1 MSGRSP
7 ATDWLTERPAESIR
21 EGDLLFRRPLGT
33 DLEELK
39 AAVNSSLS
47 ELRPWF
53 PWAQQAAT
61 DRSVGEFL
69 SGATRGWDTG
79 TDFAYLGREL
89 EDGAPSGGIVCGCG
103 LHPRLGPGALEIG
116 YWVRTDRTR
125 RGIATRAAD
134 ALTRAAFA
142 LSGVERVQI
151 HCDRSEPAER
161 RRRREARVR
170 PRSHRAQRA
179 RRARRD
185 RAVHGLGTACRGR
198 GCPRLAPSEC
208 GRAAELTRSVAAD

>member
-1 MSGRSP
+1 VSGTSSG
-7 ATDWLTERPAESIR
+7 TGWLTERPTGSIR
-21 EGDLLFRRPLGT
+21 EGDLLFSRALET

-53 PWAQQAAT
+53 PWAQQTAT
-61 DRSVGEFL
+61 DQSVGEFL
-69 SGATRGWDTG
+69 SGATRGWETG

-125 RGIATRAAD
+125 RGIATSAAG

-142 LSGVERVQI
+142 LPGVERVQI
-151 HCDRSEPAER
+151 HCDQSNQASAGVAAKLGYVLDHTERKEPTAPGETGR
-161 RRRREARVR
+161 FMVWV
-170 PRSHRAQRA
+170 
-179 RRARRD
+179 RRAGD
-185 RAVHGLGTACRGR
+185 
-198 GCPRLAPSEC
+198 
-208 GRAAELTRSVAAD
+208 AASSG

>member
-1 MSGRSP
+1 VSGTSP

-21 EGDLLFRRPLGT
+21 EGDLLLSRPLGT

-69 SGATRGWDTG
+69 SGATRGWGTG
-79 TDFAYLGREL
+79 TDFAYIGREL

-125 RGIATRAAD
+125 RGIATRAAG
-134 ALTRAAFA
+134 ALTRAAFT

-151 HCDRSEPAER
+151 HCDQSNRPSAGVAAKLGYLLDRTERKEPAAPGETGR
-161 RRRREARVR
+161 FMVWV
-170 PRSHRAQRA
+170 
-179 RRARRD
+179 RRAGD
-185 RAVHGLGTACRGR
+185 
-198 GCPRLAPSEC
+198 LA
-208 GRAAELTRSVAAD
+208 AAG

>member
-1 MSGRSP
+1 MSGTSP
-7 ATDWLTERPAESIR
+7 VADWLTERPAESIG
-21 EGDLLFRRPLGT
+21 EGDLLFRRPRET
-33 DLEELK
+33 DLAELK

-61 DRSVGEFL
+61 DRSVAEFL
-69 SGATRGWDTG
+69 AGATRGWETG

-89 EDGAPSGGIVCGCG
+89 EDGVPSGGIVCGCG

-125 RGIATRAAD
+125 RGVATRAAG

-151 HCDRSEPAER
+151 HCDQSNQPSAGVAAKLGFVLDRTELKEPAAPGETGR
-161 RRRREARVR
+161 FMVWV
-170 PRSHRAQRA
+170 
-179 RRARRD
+179 RRAGD
-185 RAVHGLGTACRGR
+185 AAVPG
-198 GCPRLAPSEC
+198 
-208 GRAAELTRSVAAD
+208 

>member
-1 MSGRSP
+1 VNGTCSVTG
-7 ATDWLTERPAESIR
+7 WLTERPAESMR

-69 SGATRGWDTG
+69 SGATRGWGTG
-79 TDFAYLGREL
+79 TYFAYIGREL
-89 EDGAPSGGIVCGCG
+89 ENGVPSGGIVCGCG
-103 LHPRLGPGALEIG
+103 LHARLGPGALEIG

-142 LSGVERVQI
+142 LPGVERVQI
-151 HCDRSEPAER
+151 HCDQSNRPSAGVAAKLGYVLDHTEPKEPAAPGETGR
-161 RRRREARVR
+161 FMVWVRLVEGEAV
-170 PRSHRAQRA
+170 P
-179 RRARRD
+179 
-185 RAVHGLGTACRGR
+185 G
-198 GCPRLAPSEC
+198 
-208 GRAAELTRSVAAD
+208 

>member
-1 MSGRSP
+1 MGVVAVLRMSSP
-7 ATDWLTERPAESIR
+7 AAGWLTERPAESIR
-21 EGDLLFRRPLGT
+21 EGDLLLHRPLRT
-33 DLEELK
+33 DLEDLR

-53 PWAQQAAT
+53 PWAQQVG
-61 DRSVGEFL
+61 DRPIRRANS
-69 SGATRGWDTG
+69 SRSASRGWETG
-79 TDFAYLGREL
+79 TDFAYLAREL

-125 RGIATRAAD
+125 RGIATRAAG

-151 HCDRSEPAER
+151 HCDRSNRPSAGVAAKLGYVLDHTERKAPAAPGETGR
-161 RRRREARVR
+161 FMVWV
-170 PRSHRAQRA
+170 
-179 RRARRD
+179 RRAGD
-185 RAVHGLGTACRGR
+185 
-198 GCPRLAPSEC
+198 
-208 GRAAELTRSVAAD
+208 AAGAG